1 MSDREWWIARHLR
14 RLRIGQFLHCAAEWL
29 AACLIVLG
37 ICVLLVKRLVP
48 AWWPQVLWLAAAA
61 VPVTALAWRLSRRG
75 AFTRAESVALLDR
88 ALRADGLLMALSEV
102 PDAEWQEHL
111 PQWEERWRNA
121 LPRLRPRRFAACLAL
136 PLSFAVGVCFVPLRV
151 IDSHELPPPLT
162 AGQQAAQRLE
172 NLLASLQQADVLAPD
187 QQAALDEEIRK
198 LVEETRRTPLTHE
211 KWETIDALDQRL
223 RMELTKAQLQ
233 TDQLLAAVNAL
244 LEATA
249 EGGLELSEEQR
260 ERLEEELLETLMKRE
275 PGSGSG
281 NAPSGRRELSALLQ
295 RLSQSG
301 AQLARLPGDPAERQ
315 QLLSELREHLEQEQ
329 QRLAELRPEG
339 TGGQCRACGGQ
350 CEHGAG
356 LCRQCQGKEDGRP
369 GRGGVSRGRGDAE
382 LTWGSESDEQGIK
395 FKAVVLPPG
404 FQEDPQ
410 EEVLGVR
417 LTAPPVNPAPPSER
431 SAARRFDPATGR
443 ETWDRQL
450 RPRHKGVVKHYFQ
463 SDR

>member
-1 MSDREWWIARHLR
+1 MSDRERWIARHLR
-14 RLRIGQFLHCAAEWL
+14 RLRVGQFLHRAGEWL
-29 AACLIVLG
+29 AAFLIVLG

-48 AWWPQVLWLAAAA
+48 VWWPQVLWLAAAA
-61 VPVTALAWRLSRRG
+61 VPVTGLAWWLSRRG

-88 ALRADGLLMALSEV
+88 ALQADGLLMALSEV
-102 PDAEWQEHL
+102 PDAEWEEHL

-162 AGQQAAQRLE
+162 AGQQAALRLE
-172 NLLASLQQADVLAPD
+172 HFLASLQKADVLAREE
-187 QQAALDEEIRK
+187 QAALDAEIHK
-198 LVEETRRTPLTHE
+198 LVEETQRTPLTHE
-211 KWETIDALDQRL
+211 KWETLDALEQRL
-223 RMELTKAQLQ
+223 RMALTKAQLQ
-233 TDQLLAAVNAL
+233 TDQLLAAVNTL
-244 LEATA
+244 LEAA
-249 EGGLELSEEQR
+249 AGGLELSDEQR

-281 NAPSGRRELSALLQ
+281 SAPGGRRELSELLQ

-301 AQLARLPGDPAERQ
+301 AQLARLPSDPNERQ
-315 QLLSELREHLEQEQ
+315 KLLSELREHLDQEQ
-329 QRLAELRPEG
+329 TRLAELRPEG
-339 TGGQCRACGGQ
+339 AGGQCRACGGQ
-350 CEHGAG
+350 CEHGEG
-356 LCRQCQGKEDGRP
+356 LCRQCQGEGDGPP

-382 LTWGSESDEQGIK
+382 LTWGSEADEQGIK

-410 EEVLGVR
+410 EEVLGVQ
-417 LTAPPVNPAPPSER
+417 LTAPQVDPAAPSER
-431 SAARRFDPATGR
+431 AAARRFDPATGR
-443 ETWDRQL
+443 ETWERYL
-450 RPRHKGVVKHYFQ
+450 RPRHKGVVKQYFQ